1 MSTERSS
8 GVGVTTSGGSTAT
21 SDDIVG
27 VQFRR
32 PMVVIVD
39 DEPAILDFL
48 EGCLSDGGYDI
59 RTCGNAFEALDL
71 ISRRRPEVALVDLKM
86 PGMSGME
93 LMRTAR
99 TDSPFTS
106 FIVITGHTTI
116 DSVLEAIRQG
126 VHDYLTKPFSSS
138 DTVRLVV
145 RNAVEKHNLTWQIRV
160 QAMITGMLLRL
171 AETSCVGEGREVF
184 FGKVREVFIRLLDAT
199 AVGVVYRDGE
209 KPVSVVDARAPL
221 ARDAV
226 AMLEERASGILGV
239 DGGQVDRRVVLTSED
254 ITAPTIQRMET
265 ILDMKIGAEGAPEA
279 VLMIGHHHPR
289 AFSKDAVKIAA
300 LVARNISLIVQQ
312 QKAGAGHED
321 QMIVDL
327 LHHMKDGVVLMDR
340 SFRVRYANPQVRRL
354 LGLTDDTPLDQVR
367 EALAAADPA
376 LVTQRTPKSFTSAL
390 QKQIAMRMAEEE
402 RFFDVEAYNFY
413 TPAKVGYRAILFR
426 DVSHLRRETRK
437 VERLNKR
444 LKDLNEEL
452 TERNQRLEAL
462 IRELDNFAY
471 IASHDLQEPF
481 RHIEIFAQFLERDL
495 SGDNELPSEVS
506 YYLGQIRQNVE
517 IAKRLLSDLRTLS
530 RITRMQNPHRDC
542 SLVELVEEVLERFA
556 STMEQNGGQVTVGPM
571 PAVRCDPI
579 KLKEVFHNLISN
591 AFKYNESNPPIVE
604 VDASEEAGVVTVS
617 VKDNGIGI
625 APEYHEYVFQPCRR
639 IPFKEETR
647 GSGLGLAIV
656 KKVVEEHGGKIW
668 LESAPGQGSTFRF
681 TLPAAGQPVK
691 A

>member
-1 MSTERSS
+1 MSSEQL
-8 GVGVTTSGGSTAT
+8 GGLGVTTGSGSVT
-21 SDDIVG
+21 SEQLVG
-27 VQFRR
+27 VQYRR
-32 PMVVIVD
+32 PMVLIVD

-71 ISRRRPEVALVDLKM
+71 IIRRRPEVALVDLKM
-86 PGMSGME
+86 PGMSGMD
-93 LMRTAR
+93 LMKSAR
-99 TDSPFTS
+99 AESPFTS

-199 AVGVVYRDGE
+199 SVGVAYRDGE
-209 KPVSVVDARAPL
+209 RAVSVIDTRIPL
-221 ARDAV
+221 TREAAS
-226 AMLEERASGILGV
+226 MLEERAMRSMGLSGEEL
-239 DGGQVDRRVVLTSED
+239 DRRVVLASED
-254 ITAPTIQRMET
+254 ITSPVLSRMET

-279 VLMIGHHHPR
+279 MLMIGHQNPR
-289 AFSKDAVKIAA
+289 AFSRDAVKIAS
-300 LVARNISLIVQQ
+300 LVVRNISLIVQQ

-340 SFRVRYANPQVRRL
+340 RFHVRYANPQVRRV
-354 LGLTDDTPLDQVR
+354 LGLSEDTPLDQVR

-376 LVTQRTPKSFTSAL
+376 LVTQRTAKSFTSAL
-390 QKQIAMRMAEEE
+390 QKQVAMRVGDEE
-402 RFFDVEAYNFY
+402 RFYDVEAYNFY

-452 TERNQRLEAL
+452 TERNKRLEAL

-481 RHIEIFAQFLERDL
+481 RHIEIFAQFLERDM
-495 SGDNELPSEVS
+495 SGENVLPTEVA
-506 YYLGQIRQNVE
+506 YYLGQIRQNVD

-542 SLVELVEEVLERFA
+542 SLVDLVEEVLERFA
-556 STMEQNGGQVTVGPM
+556 STMEQCGGRVTVGPM
-571 PAVRCDPI
+571 PSVRCDPI
-579 KLKEVFHNLISN
+579 KVKEVFHNLVSN
-591 AFKYNESNPPIVE
+591 AFKYNESTPPTVE
-604 VDASEEAGVVTVS
+604 VEAAEEGGVVTVS

-656 KKVVEEHGGKIW
+656 KKVIEEHGGKIW
-668 LESAPGQGSTFRF
+668 LESEPGKGSTFRF
-681 TLPAAGQPVK
+681 TLPAAGGS